1 MPAGATFATSKATT
15 LGRKDGVSDGT
26 LQDPDCEPKNRP
38 FIALTKIII
47 LLDFFSARRKNCR
60 MSETSL
66 SRHAMRVTSE
76 HNFRLD
82 ERTLLLCTK
91 KERE

>member
-47 LLDFFSARRKNCR
+47 LLDF
-60 MSETSL
+60 SL
-66 SRHAMRVTSE
+66 HGEEIVV
-76 HNFRLD
+76 
-82 ERTLLLCTK
+82 
-91 KERE
+91 